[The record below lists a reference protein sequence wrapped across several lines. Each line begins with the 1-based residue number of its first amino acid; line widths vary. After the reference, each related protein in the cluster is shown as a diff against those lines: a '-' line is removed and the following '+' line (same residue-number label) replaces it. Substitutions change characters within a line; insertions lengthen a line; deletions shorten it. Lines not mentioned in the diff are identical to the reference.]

1 MVKRNAVALLLA
13 WVAVWPL
20 VQRGLVAR
28 FAIDPWKLGGFA
40 MYATPSLPLLVALQV
55 PRDGQLVLLDES
67 TLPPPTRAALRRFRV
82 ERLALGRLRSPD
94 DAARAVLE
102 ARPDLP
108 AVVVLVQHTT
118 LDPRSARTRAETER
132 HSYDRSMLFDE

>member
-55 PRDGQLVLLDES
+55 PRDGQLVLLDEA

-82 ERLALGRLRSPD
+82 ERLALGRMRAS
-94 DAARAVLE
+94 DAAARVVLD
-102 ARPDLP
+102 ARPDVP
-108 AVVVLVQHTT
+108 AVVVLLQRTT
-118 LDPRSARTRAETER
+118 LDPVTARTRVSTER
-132 HSYDRSMLFDE
+132 HSYDRSMLAE

>member
-1 MVKRNAVALLLA
+1 VVKRNLVVALLAFAAL
-13 WVAVWPL
+13 WPL

-40 MYATPSLPLLVALQV
+40 MYTTPSLPILMALLVPEAGRLV
-55 PRDGQLVLLDES
+55 PLDEA
-67 TLPPPTRAALRRFRV
+67 TLPPETRLALERFRR

-94 DAARAVLE
+94 DAARAVLA

-108 AVVVLVQHTT
+108 AVVVWVQRTT
-118 LDPRSARTRAETER
+118 LDPRSARTRASTER
-132 HSYDRSMLFDE
+132 HSYDRSMLFE